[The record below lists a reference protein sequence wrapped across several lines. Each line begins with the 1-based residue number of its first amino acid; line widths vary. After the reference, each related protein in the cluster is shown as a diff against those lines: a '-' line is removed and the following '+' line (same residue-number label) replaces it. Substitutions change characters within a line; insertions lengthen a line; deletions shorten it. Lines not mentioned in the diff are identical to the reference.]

1 MNQSTNEPNEPDRW
15 ETDFR
20 QWGQRSQPELR
31 PFFYT
36 RLQARLN
43 ESVES
48 AMWLPWWLRRPAY
61 AYSALCVLLLLN
73 VGVAA
78 TVVNAPTVTD
88 EQTSVSS
95 VFQDDYLVDSILTP
109 YE

>member
-1 MNQSTNEPNEPDRW
+1 MNQSTNEPNKPDQW
-15 ETDFR
+15 ETNFR
-20 QWGQRSQPELR
+20 QWGKRPQPEQT

-43 ESVES
+43 QSVES
-48 AMWLPWWLRRPAY
+48 ATWLPWWLRRPAY
-61 AYSALCVLLLLN
+61 AYSALCMLILLN

-78 TVVNAPTVTD
+78 TVASTPTTSD
-88 EQTSVSS
+88 EQTTVASA
-95 VFQDDYLVDSILTP
+95 FQDDYSVDFTTTP

>member
-1 MNQSTNEPNEPDRW
+1 MNQSTNEPNKQDQW
-15 ETDFR
+15 EADFR
-20 QWGQRSQPELR
+20 QWGQRPQPEQR

-43 ESVES
+43 QSVES
-48 AMWLPWWLRRPAY
+48 ATWLPWWLRRPAY
-61 AYSALCVLLLLN
+61 AYSALCVLILLN

-78 TVVNAPTVTD
+78 TVANASTTDD
-88 EQTSVSS
+88 EQTTVAS
-95 VFQDDYLVDSILTP
+95 VFQDDYSVDFTITP

>member
-1 MNQSTNEPNEPDRW
+1 MNQSTSEPNEPDRW
-15 ETDFR
+15 ETSFR
-20 QWGQRSQPELR
+20 QWGQRPQPEPR

-43 ESVES
+43 QSVES
-48 AMWLPWWLRRPAY
+48 ATWLPWWLRRPAY

-78 TVVNAPTVTD
+78 TVANTPATDD
-88 EQTSVSS
+88 EQTTVAS
-95 VFQDDYLVDSILTP
+95 VFQDDYSVDSILTP

>member
-20 QWGQRSQPELR
+20 QWGQRPQPEPR

-48 AMWLPWWLRRPAY
+48 ATWLPWWLRRPAY
-61 AYSALCVLLLLN
+61 AYSALCMLVLLN
-73 VGVAA
+73 VSVATTIA
-78 TVVNAPTVTD
+78 NTPAADDEPTTVA
-88 EQTSVSS
+88 SA
-95 VFQDDYLVDSILTP
+95 FQSDYSVDSTITP